1 MVQHCGN
8 GCRPTALPCHFL
20 DPPGCTIY
28 SGGYTL
34 PLFFLIKMLHNSGK
48 KPTALEA
55 HTFMAE
61 IPYPF
66 DTPTIHQNAW
76 RLFRILAEFV
86 TGFDTF
92 TGSGPFISIFGSARL
107 TEGHRYYQLGYEVAQ
122 KITEKGF
129 SIITGSGPGIMEAAN
144 KAAKDAKRISAGL
157 IPDLPHEPTPNNYLD
172 PKFSV
177 RFRYFFV
184 RKVMFVR
191 YAQGFVFLPGGYGT
205 LDELFEILTL
215 VQTQRTLPVPI
226 YLMGADYW
234 HGLISWIQKTMT
246 HENCV
251 NEKEWRLFT
260 VTDDP
265 QEVATGLFEGYQSR
279 MKLQQDAMETM

>member
-1 MVQHCGN
+1 
-8 GCRPTALPCHFL
+8 
-20 DPPGCTIY
+20 
-28 SGGYTL
+28 
-34 PLFFLIKMLHNSGK
+34 
-48 KPTALEA
+48 
-55 HTFMAE
+55 MAE
-61 IPYPF
+61 ITYPF
-66 DTPTIHQNAW
+66 DNAVLQQNSW
-76 RLFRILAEFV
+76 RLFRILSEFV
-86 TGFDTF
+86 NGFETF
-92 TGSGPFISIFGSARL
+92 TGAGPFISIFGSSKL
-107 TEGHRYYQLGYEVAQ
+107 NEDHRYYHLAYDVSHQIA
-122 KITEKGF
+122 EKGF

-144 KAAKDAKRISAGL
+144 KAAQDAKKISAGL
-157 IPDLPHEPTPNNYLD
+157 IPDVPHEPMPNQYLD

-226 YLMGADYW
+226 YLMGSQYW
-234 HGLISWIQKTMT
+234 HGLLTWIQKTMI
-246 HENCV
+246 HEQCLP
-251 NEKEWRLFT
+251 EKDLRLFT

-265 QEVATGLFEGYQSR
+265 NEVANGLFEGYQSR